1 MVPKCCTDLFFHDS
15 LMHPPQ
21 LGTDDEF
28 HLKDQMVGDSRE
40 LGCQLSVQET
50 AEENR
55 WTMGIFTELLPGP
68 EKKLHLELL
77 QTTCQKKK

>member
-55 WTMGIFTELLPGP
+55 
-68 EKKLHLELL
+68 
-77 QTTCQKKK
+77 